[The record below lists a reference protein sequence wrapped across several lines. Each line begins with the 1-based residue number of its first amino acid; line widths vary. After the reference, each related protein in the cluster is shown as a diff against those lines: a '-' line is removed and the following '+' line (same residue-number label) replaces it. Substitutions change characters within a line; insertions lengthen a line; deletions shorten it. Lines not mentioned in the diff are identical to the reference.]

1 MFLPLVISHNVNS
14 HSRKG
19 DLRTLGQKRPTE
31 DFLHYVDEGF
41 IDIDNCVA
49 GYIESV
55 RVDPRCRRFATRSKL
70 SFRDNYKNITADL
83 RLERE
88 LRGGRASK
96 FFVFCVLSRIPP
108 TNKDTANSCSR
119 HHSSYSR
126 HRRRRRRERR
136 QLGRRGGR
144 RQRGPAF

>member
-55 RVDPRCRRFATRSKL
+55 LTPGEGAL
-70 SFRDNYKNITADL
+70 PH
-83 RLERE
+83 
-88 LRGGRASK
+88 G
-96 FFVFCVLSRIPP
+96 
-108 TNKDTANSCSR
+108 ANSASVTTTKT
-119 HHSSYSR
+119 SP
-126 HRRRRRRERR
+126 
-136 QLGRRGGR
+136 LI
-144 RQRGPAF
+144 FV